1 MNKTLSGR
9 RVVAY
14 ESLKTKEKSS
24 WVIPKVLAV
33 AYIRFS
39 LQSLSHSS
47 NGVSQRWSQLELVAF
62 YESARKESFDCS

>member
-14 ESLKTKEKSS
+14 ESLTTKEKSS
-24 WVIPKVLAV
+24 WV
-33 AYIRFS
+33 RFS

-62 YESARKESFDCS
+62 YEGARKESFDCV

>member
-14 ESLKTKEKSS
+14 ESLTTKEKSS
-24 WVIPKVLAV
+24 WVH
-33 AYIRFS
+33 FS

-62 YESARKESFDCS
+62 YESARKESFDCV